1 MGEFRAFIDLG
12 FQGRLR
18 KSKQSELVEVLTFQE
33 LLEKFGLDA
42 ATVPRY
48 SVTESVTLDASGIEL
63 ERVVLLK
70 GGGIWTRYRVETR
83 APDVFVIYD
92 R

>member
-1 MGEFRAFIDLG
+1 MGAYQAFIDLG

-18 KSKQSELVEVLTFQE
+18 KGQQTELIEILAFRE
-33 LLEKFGLDA
+33 LLGQFGLDA
-42 ATVPRY
+42 ATVPKY
-48 SVTESVTLDASGIEL
+48 TVTESIKYDAFGA
-63 ERVVLLK
+63 ERERTVLLK
-70 GGGIWTRYRVETR
+70 GAGIWTRYRVETR